1 VSAPSTAA
9 AGRLAPSPS
18 GRLHIGHART
28 FLVAWWRAR
37 SRQAKLTLRIEDLD
51 AGRCSQ
57 EHIDGVLEDLEWLGL
72 DWDGNWRLQSTGLD
86 QMRAQAMDLAARGLA
101 YACTCTRK
109 EIAAAQSAPHGEEGP
124 RYPGTCRGLY
134 KDLDSARRSSGR
146 EPALR
151 VLVPEG
157 ELHFVD
163 QLHGTRAVNVQETC
177 GDFPLLTR
185 GGEPSYQLAVVVD
198 DARDGVDEVVR
209 GGDLLD
215 VTARQIV
222 LQRLLGYSTP
232 RYAHVPLIVDAH
244 GTRLAK
250 RSAGLTLAELRA
262 RGVRPSQL
270 VGAVARISG
279 LPEAQEGRPHDFCA
293 AFDLERIPA
302 GPWWY
307 DTDAS
312 SFRRPPYSPP
322 EAWADVPE

>member
-1 VSAPSTAA
+1 VNSKSTAA

-37 SRQAKLTLRIEDLD
+37 SCQAKLTLRIEDLD
-51 AGRCSQ
+51 AGRCNQ

-72 DWDGNWRLQSTGLD
+72 DWDGQWRLQSSGLEPMRD
-86 QMRAQAMDLAARGLA
+86 QALKLATRGLA

-134 KDLDSARRSSGR
+134 KDLDSARLASGR

-151 VLVPEG
+151 VQVPEG
-157 ELHFVD
+157 ELQFVD
-163 QLHGTRAVNVQETC
+163 QLHGARCVNVQQTS

-198 DARDGVDEVVR
+198 DARDGVEEVVR

-232 RYAHVPLIVDAH
+232 RYAHVPLIVDVH

-262 RGVRPSQL
+262 RGVRPTQV

-279 LPEAQEGRPHDFCA
+279 MPAADEGNPRDFCA
-293 AFDLERIPA
+293 SFALDRIPT
-302 GPWWY
+302 GPWWF

-312 SFRRPPYSPP
+312 SFRRPP
-322 EAWADVPE
+322 AWPGPAGD